1 MSRVLLLVPSV
12 TYRAPDFIDAAQR
25 LDVEI
30 VVGCDQR
37 PVLEDAAP
45 GHTLQVDLSR
55 PDQGAR
61 AIEAFAREY
70 PIDAIVAV
78 DDAGTVVAARA
89 CELLDIAHNP
99 VAAVEA
105 TRNKHLLRQRLADG
119 GLLSPAYRLLTVDDD
134 PHAVARSLAA
144 EDAFPCV
151 LKPLS
156 LSGSRGVMRANDP
169 AQFVVAFER
178 LRAILA
184 EPDVAAEC
192 GETARE
198 LLVEGYIPGA
208 EVALEGLLVQGRLL
222 VLALFDKPDPLD
234 GPFFEE
240 TIYVTPSRLTQQVRD
255 DVVATAERAARA
267 LGLRDGPLH
276 AELRINDEGVWPV
289 DVAARSIGGLCSR
302 TLSFGAGMSL
312 EELIL
317 RHATHAP
324 IPSFERE
331 SAASGVMM
339 IPIPARGTL
348 RAVRGVDRAEAVP
361 GVTAV
366 TVTMRPGQ
374 EVLPLPEGGE
384 YLGFIFARG
393 EAPAHAERAL
403 REAHA
408 ALDFEIVTPEEYAAS
423 AIAAAAERER
433 RRF

>member
-156 LSGSRGVMRANDP
+156 LSGSRGVMRADDP
-169 AQFVVAFER
+169 AQFVVAF
-178 LRAILA
+178 
-184 EPDVAAEC
+184 
-192 GETARE
+192 
-198 LLVEGYIPGA
+198 
-208 EVALEGLLVQGRLL
+208 
-222 VLALFDKPDPLD
+222 
-234 GPFFEE
+234 
-240 TIYVTPSRLTQQVRD
+240 
-255 DVVATAERAARA
+255 
-267 LGLRDGPLH
+267 
-276 AELRINDEGVWPV
+276 
-289 DVAARSIGGLCSR
+289 
-302 TLSFGAGMSL
+302 
-312 EELIL
+312 
-317 RHATHAP
+317 
-324 IPSFERE
+324 
-331 SAASGVMM
+331 
-339 IPIPARGTL
+339 
-348 RAVRGVDRAEAVP
+348 
-361 GVTAV
+361 
-366 TVTMRPGQ
+366 
-374 EVLPLPEGGE
+374 
-384 YLGFIFARG
+384 
-393 EAPAHAERAL
+393 
-403 REAHA
+403 
-408 ALDFEIVTPEEYAAS
+408 
-423 AIAAAAERER
+423 
-433 RRF
+433 